1 MTPIYHITHVDNLR
15 AIFRERA
22 LLCDREAQRRGLCS
36 QTIAYDSIKQRR
48 TVRPVKKLLGGAVA
62 AGGALADYVP
72 FYFTNRSPML
82 LAIHKG
88 QVPGYQNGQSSI
100 VYLVS
105 SAETVA
111 KSDRFWCFTDGH
123 AVEGVSEFFDRIE
136 ELPKVDWNAVRTW
149 KWGGK
154 WLLADPDI
162 KRRKQAEFLVHERFP
177 LELVEQV
184 GVMNPATAE
193 KVAGIL
199 RETELTLRVTVQL
212 GWYHNV

>member
-1 MTPIYHITHVDNLR
+1 MTPIYHITHVDNLP
-15 AIFRERA
+15 AILRERA
-22 LLCDREAQRRGLCS
+22 LLCDQEAQRRGLCS
-36 QTIAYDSIKQRR
+36 QSIAYDTIKQRR
-48 TVRPVKKLLGGAVA
+48 TLRPVKKLLGGAIAA
-62 AGGALADYVP
+62 AGTLADYVP

-88 QVPGYQNGQSSI
+88 QVPGYQGGQSDI

-111 KSDRFWCFTDGH
+111 KSDRVWAFTDGH
-123 AVEGVSEFFDRIE
+123 AVEGVTEFFDHLE

-154 WLLADPDI
+154 WMLADPDI
-162 KRRKQAEFLVHERFP
+162 KRRKQAEFLVNARFP
-177 LELVEQV
+177 LELIESV
-184 GVMNPATAE
+184 GVMNPAMAE

-199 RETELTLRVTVQL
+199 HEAGQNLRVTVQL
-212 GWYHNV
+212 DWYHNV